1 MPHVHP
7 TAVLTGE
14 IQLADD
20 VTIGPG
26 CTLAGR
32 IQIGPGT
39 TLVSGAHL
47 HGPLRIGEGN
57 VLYPGS
63 CIGFAPQ
70 DLKFDPASEG
80 AGTVIGDRNT
90 FRENVTIHRATGAR
104 PTTIGSRNY
113 FMAGSHAGHD
123 VRVADDCILAN
134 GTLLGGFVEVGNRV
148 VFGGSAAV
156 HQFVRIG
163 RGSML
168 SGLVGTG
175 LDLCPFFTLFGTH
188 QVGGV
193 NIVGMRRAGHPRSEI
208 DAVRWCFKVLVRSGL
223 PPKTAVERLEERG
236 DEPIVRE
243 MIDFVRSSKRGIC
256 TGRSRADRLGT
267 VKTLP
272 KAEFGDD

>member
-1 MPHVHP
+1 MANIHP
-7 TAVLTGE
+7 TAILSGDV
-14 IQLADD
+14 QLADD
-20 VTIGPG
+20 VVIGPG

-32 IQIGPGT
+32 IRIGPGT
-39 TLVSGAHL
+39 TLVSNAHL
-47 HGPLRIGEGN
+47 HGPLWVGERN
-57 VLYPGS
+57 VFYPGS

-90 FRENVTIHRATGAR
+90 FRENVTIHRATRER
-104 PTTIGSRNY
+104 PTTIGNGNY
-113 FMAGSHAGHD
+113 LMAGSHAAHD

-175 LDLCPFFTLFGTH
+175 LDLCPFFTLFGIH

-193 NIVGMRRAGHPRSEI
+193 NIVGMRRAGHPRAEI

-256 TGRSRADRLGT
+256 TGRGRAARLGA
-267 VKTLP
+267 V
-272 KAEFGDD
+272 KAESKAESGDD